1 VVQFFCALYLKLEK
15 MPDSPIPNPL
25 DLPSD
30 PERHFRTDHLT
41 ATLKSR
47 SARGS
52 AVTVAAQGIKFIVSM
67 SSTIVLARLLTPQD
81 YGLIGMVIVIIGF
94 ISMFKDLGLSLATVQ
109 RAEITHHQVS
119 TLFWINVSIS
129 VALMLLTMATA
140 PLVALFYGEPRL
152 TWITIGLAATFI
164 FGGLTVQHQALLQRQ
179 MRFAALAGID
189 LISLLAGILTA
200 IIAAWCG
207 AGYWA
212 LVLSQFATAF
222 TNAAGV
228 WMMCDWRPGAPKRNS
243 GVRPMLALGGNLTG
257 FSMVNYFARN
267 LDNLLIGRFWGP
279 QQLGLYAKAY
289 QLLLL
294 PIEQINSPVT
304 AVVVP
309 ALSRLADSPERYR
322 QAYLRILEKLTMLT
336 MPGVAF
342 MIATSGW
349 LVQLVLGE
357 KWMGVSPIFT
367 LLGIAGLLQ
376 PVGNTVG
383 WLFTTQGRTKRMFK
397 VGNILGLI
405 AIVSIIIGLPW
416 GAVGVAASYAAVDIC
431 IRAPFLFW
439 FVGREGPVRTVD
451 FYRTIAPS
459 ACASLGVLAVLL
471 AVRHWWLVDVK
482 PLAGLSISF
491 GLAVG
496 VTFLILIILPAGR
509 RALQDMKSL
518 LPLLI
523 KREKPAHQ

>member
-1 VVQFFCALYLKLEK
+1 MILDQPEK
-15 MPDSPIPNPL
+15 MPDSPNPGPL
-25 DLPSD
+25 DSTASD
-30 PERHFRTDHLT
+30 PERHFRTEHLK

-52 AVTVAAQGIKFIVSM
+52 AVTVGAQGLKFVISM
-67 SSTIVLARLLTPQD
+67 SSTVVLARLLTPQD

-94 ISMFKDLGLSLATVQ
+94 ISMFKDMGLSLATVQ
-109 RAEITHHQVS
+109 RPEINHRQVS
-119 TLFWINVSIS
+119 TLFWINFSIS
-129 VALMLLTMATA
+129 VALMLLTMAIA
-140 PLVALFYGEPRL
+140 PLVSLFYHEPRL

-164 FGGLTVQHQALLQRQ
+164 LGGLTVQHQALLQRQ
-179 MRFAALAGID
+179 MRFGALAAID
-189 LISLLAGILTA
+189 LLSLLAGIVTA
-200 IIAAWCG
+200 IVSAWYG

-212 LVLSQFATAF
+212 LVFAQFATALA
-222 TNAAGV
+222 NAAGV
-228 WMMCDWRPGAPKRNS
+228 WMMCDWRPGGPTRNS

-267 LDNLLIGRFWGP
+267 LDNVLIGRFWGP

-309 ALSRLADSPERYR
+309 TLSRLVDSPERYR

-349 LVQLVLGE
+349 LVQLVLGP

-405 AIVSIIIGLPW
+405 AIVSILAGLPW
-416 GAVGVAASYAAVDIC
+416 GAVGVAASYAIVDIC
-431 IRAPFLFW
+431 IRTPFLFW
-439 FVGREGPVRTVD
+439 FVGREGPVRTAD

-459 ACASLGVLAVLL
+459 GCAALGVLAVLL
-471 AVRHWWLVDVK
+471 AARHWWLEGVN
-482 PLAGLSISF
+482 PLAGLGISF
-491 GLAVG
+491 ALAAG
-496 VTFLILIILPAGR
+496 VTFVILALLPAGR
-509 RALQDMKSL
+509 RALQDMRSL
-518 LPLLI
+518 VPLLV
-523 KREKPAHQ
+523 KREKPVHQ